1 LETTGM
7 CGICGILTRGDGP
20 RDLMAHLRP
29 MVDAMRH
36 RGPDDEGC
44 LLADPGARPAESY
57 GGDDTA
63 PAGVPVAPPGRT
75 GAAVRDAAG
84 QAGVPAGDP
93 TGFARVPAAEPI
105 GYPRAHW
112 RAAAW
117 PAARVALGHRRLA
130 IIDLSP
136 LGHQPMCTPD
146 RRYWIVYNGELY
158 NYREV
163 ARELEAAGTHFLG
176 HSDTEV
182 LLAAYAVWG
191 PACLQRLIG
200 MFAFAIW
207 DDHEKSL
214 FCARD
219 RIGIKPFYYHAGPE
233 LFLFASDIKTILA
246 AGLYAPRV
254 DPEALYHCLTLGV
267 APRPLTCFDSLR
279 ALEQGHWLK
288 LSADGRLRKERY
300 WRLPVGTQDQGMS
313 ETDAVAQLEQ
323 ALLRAVERRL
333 IADVDVGTFMSGG
346 ADSTTVSAM
355 AAHSHPGIQAFTLG
369 FSPEYTEMDELEQ
382 AKATAAMH
390 PMTHRI
396 RVVHPEAILG
406 HVREMIRC
414 YEEPFFSLS
423 PNYVISQFVAE
434 HGLKVILNGLG
445 GDELFCGYPHYRWAR
460 RWPWLRFAAPFT
472 RPLAGAGIK
481 WAQPHE
487 LCAARSPEAAYVTLY
502 GHEPQSRKRRL
513 YTDGARDFDT
523 PRRIHE
529 LYNPEG
535 MGFTDIAEAFNYLDM
550 MHYVGNHH
558 VYRTDQFTM
567 RFGIEGR
574 VPLLDHELVELA
586 FRIPTKLKMRAGQLK
601 YVLRRVAERWIHP
614 SCLSM
619 RKRGFSL
626 AVHRWID
633 TDLRELVETS
643 LGRLKQRGLFAP
655 AAVDRTWAE
664 VRSHAAPY
672 SSVWQLV
679 ATELWL
685 EEMFDR
691 HWPQSPTGESG
702 SAPASRQVASTK
714 GQPAP

>member
-1 LETTGM
+1 M
-7 CGICGILTRGDGP
+7 CGICGILTLTGDGVP
-20 RDLMAHLRP
+20 RGLMPHLRP
-29 MVDAMRH
+29 MVDTLRH

-44 LLADPGARPAESY
+44 LLADPGDRPAESY
-57 GGDDTA
+57 GGDETA
-63 PAGVPVAPPGRT
+63 PRARPGDSTTFTRVA
-75 GAAVRDAAG
+75 
-84 QAGVPAGDP
+84 
-93 TGFARVPAAEPI
+93 AAEPL
-105 GYPRAHW
+105 GFPRASW
-112 RAAAW
+112 RASAW
-117 PAARVALGHRRLA
+117 PQARVALGHRRLA

-136 LGHQPMCTPD
+136 FGHQPMCTPD
-146 RRYWIVYNGELY
+146 QRHWIVFNGEIY
-158 NYREV
+158 NYREI
-163 ARELEAAGTHFLG
+163 ARELEAAGRSFLG

-182 LLAAYAVWG
+182 LLAAYEIWG
-191 PACLQRLIG
+191 PACLSRLAG

-207 DDHEKSL
+207 DDREKSL

-219 RIGIKPFYYHAGPE
+219 RIGIKPFYYHLRPG

-246 AGLYAPRV
+246 SGLYTPHI

-267 APRPLTCFDSLR
+267 APRPLTCFDGVR
-279 ALEQGHWLK
+279 ALEQGHWMK
-288 LSADGRLRKERY
+288 LTADGHLQKERY
-300 WRLPVGTQDQGMS
+300 WRLPVGQQDFRLTES
-313 ETDAVAQLEQ
+313 DAVAQLEQ
-323 ALLRAVERRL
+323 ALQRAVERRL

-355 AAHSHPGIQAFTLG
+355 AARSHPGIQAFTLG
-369 FSPEYTEMDELEQ
+369 FSADYTEMDELPQ

-396 RVVHPEAILG
+396 RVVRPEAVLG
-406 HVREMIRC
+406 NVREMVRC

-434 HGLKVILNGLG
+434 HGIKVILNGLG
-445 GDELFCGYPHYRWAR
+445 GDELFCGYPYYRWAR
-460 RWPWLRFAAPFT
+460 RWPWLRWTAPFT
-472 RPLAGAGIK
+472 WLLAGASFK
-481 WAQPHE
+481 WTQLHE
-487 LCAARSPEAAYVTLY
+487 LCASRSPEAAYVTLH
-502 GHEPQSRKRRL
+502 GHEPQCRKRRL
-513 YTDGARDFDT
+513 YSDGARDFDT
-523 PRRIHE
+523 PRRLHQ

-535 MGFTDIAEAFNYLDM
+535 LDFADVAEAFNYLDM

-558 VYRTDQFTM
+558 VYRIDQFTM

-586 FRIPTKLKMRAGQLK
+586 FRIPTRLKLRAGQHK
-601 YVLRRVAERWIHP
+601 YVLRRVAEKWIHP
-614 SCLSM
+614 SCLRM

-643 LGRLKQRGLFAP
+643 LGRLKERDLFVP
-655 AAVDRTWAE
+655 AAIDRAWAD
-664 VRSHAAPY
+664 VRARRAPY

-691 HWPQSPTGESG
+691 SWPPAPGDGSG
-702 SAPASRQVASTK
+702 RRPALTDATNAMNTK
-714 GQPAP
+714 GQLES